1 MKNPKAKGSNFENE
15 IAKQLS
21 LWVSN
26 NNHKRIFMR
35 SAISGAMYTN
45 DSRNN
50 ENYLSEK
57 HAGDITWNEKQGKE
71 FIDKIYIECKRYKE
85 FDFIKFLKNEN
96 YEFSKFWTKC
106 INESKELNK
115 IPFMLVKPNYLG
127 FTMLFT
133 DIHGNNVLN
142 DLIDLIYTVNPLYN
156 RNNYI
161 YVYNF
166 DELIN
171 NIEYDVFMKEFD

>member
-35 SAISGAMYTN
+35 SVISGAMYTN

-57 HAGDITWNEKQGKE
+57 HAGDITWNEKEGKE
-71 FIDKIYIECKRYKE
+71 LIDRFYIECKRYKE
-85 FDFIKFLKNEN
+85 FNFINFIKNEN
-96 YEFSKFWTKC
+96 YEFSKFWKKC
-106 INESKELNK
+106 IKESNELNK

-133 DIHGNNVLN
+133 DIHGNNVLKE
-142 DLIDLIYTVNPLYN
+142 LIDLICLVNPLYN
-156 RNNYI
+156 ENNNVFI
-161 YVYNF
+161 YNF
-166 DELIN
+166 DDLTN
-171 NIEYDVFMKEFD
+171 NIKYDEFTKNF